1 MKQSAKLTTF
11 LIIVVLALVLLITN
25 VFSVSVPGYHVYT
38 QKNIKEAANSFDI
51 QTSTLRA
58 RRGNILDSSGNIIAS
73 DSQTYD
79 LVAILSKNRVG
90 INNSPAYV
98 VDKDLTAQQIAPII
112 NMDVERFRS
121 ILEQDKYQVEFGLLG
136 RNLSLSQ
143 KEAIDELKLPGIE
156 FIKTYKRQH
165 PLGNFASNLI
175 GFSNYDQEKQL
186 TYGYMGIEKNFNKEL
201 IGTNGQR
208 IYQKDYHGYIIDDT
222 TIQETPAINGAD
234 VRLTL
239 DQSIQEALEISFTQA
254 KEQYPDTDN
263 YFGAVM
269 EVKTGK
275 IVALSQ
281 SPSFDPNRP
290 PQEIVYLNYGVD
302 GSYEPGST
310 FKSFTYAAAID
321 SGNYSDEELFDTK
334 PFYIGLKDGKIF
346 RSPTPTRHGFVSNAG
361 GWNKGMFNYAD
372 GFKESSNVGTAEL
385 VTKMGTDVWES
396 YIQAFGFAKEVT
408 TDRLTSSKGQYRLNR
423 PIEVI
428 NTSFGQGITVNV
440 LQMLQAYSAILTDG
454 TMVKPYFIDKIVQ
467 NDGQVTYE
475 GKTEI
480 VGKPVKETAA
490 KKVQDLMRYC
500 VTEKGSTCYRLA
512 IDSSEVLAKTGTA
525 QIVVDGK
532 YSNDVALA
540 NFEIGLPY
548 EDPEVFLYWGFQ
560 GPMSSISHNKRDAIR
575 ALLQVLAMKYDANN
589 DNNEEITNDATI
601 TEIPHFVNHSIDYV
615 NTALSTSQLSPIILG
630 KGDQVIKQLPHAEET
645 IINNQK
651 VFLLTN
657 SDEILMPD
665 MSGFSLKD
673 VNNFWILTG
682 VEITT
687 QGSGQVVEQSIHVG
701 EKLSKS
707 TKIHVKLK

>member
-1 MKQSAKLTTF
+1 MKQSIKLTTF
-11 LIIVVLALVLLITN
+11 LIMIILTLVVLVTN

-90 INNSPAYV
+90 INNVPAYV

-112 NMDVERFRS
+112 NMDVERFRN

-143 KEAIDELKLPGIE
+143 KEAIDALKLPGIE
-156 FIKTYKRQH
+156 FIKTYKRQY
-165 PLGNFASNLI
+165 PLGNFSSNLI

-186 TYGYMGIEKNFNKEL
+186 TYGHMGIEKNFNKEL

-208 IYQKDYHGYIIDDT
+208 IYQKDYHGYIIDDK

-234 VRLTL
+234 VHLTL

-275 IVALSQ
+275 VVAWSQ

-290 PQEIVYLNYGVD
+290 PQEIVYFNYGVD
-302 GSYEPGST
+302 GSFEPGST

-334 PFYIGLKDGKIF
+334 PFYIGYEDGKIF
-346 RSPTPTRHGFVSNAG
+346 RSPTPTRHGFVSNAA
-361 GWNKGMFNYAD
+361 GWNKGMFNFAD

-385 VTKMGTDVWES
+385 VSKMGTDVWKS
-396 YIQAFGFAKEVT
+396 YIESFGFSKEVT
-408 TDRLTSSKGQYRLNR
+408 TDRLTSSKGQYRLNK

-440 LQMLQAYSAILTDG
+440 LQMLQAYSAILSDG

-467 NDGQVTYE
+467 DDGQTIYD

-480 VGKPVKETAA
+480 VGKPIEATSA

-500 VTEKGSTCYRLA
+500 ITEKGSTCYRLS

-532 YSNDVALA
+532 YSTDIALT
-540 NFEIGLPY
+540 NFAIGLPY
-548 EDPEVFLYWGFQ
+548 DDPEVFLYWGFQ
-560 GPMSSISHNKRDAIR
+560 GPMSSISNNKRDAIR

-589 DNNEEITNDATI
+589 ENSEEITNDATI
-601 TEIPHFVNHSIDYV
+601 TQIPHFVNHSLDYV
-615 NTALSTSQLSPIILG
+615 NTALSTSQISPIILG
-630 KGDQVIKQLPHAEET
+630 KGDQVVKQLPKAEEI

-687 QGSGQVVEQSIHVG
+687 QGSGRVIEQSIPAG

>member
-1 MKQSAKLTTF
+1 MKQSVKLTSF
-11 LIIVVLALVLLITN
+11 LVIIFLTLVVLITN
-25 VFSVSVPGYHVYT
+25 VFSVSVPGYHLYS
-38 QKNIKEAANSFDI
+38 QKNIKEAANSFDL

-58 RRGNILDSSGNIIAS
+58 RRGNILDSNGNIIAS

-90 INNSPAYV
+90 INNVPAYV

-112 NMDVERFRS
+112 NMDVDRFRN

-143 KEAIDELKLPGIE
+143 KEAIDKLKLPGIE
-156 FIKTYKRQH
+156 FIKTYKRQY
-165 PLGNFASNLI
+165 PLGNFASNLV
-175 GFSNYDQEKQL
+175 GYSTYNQEKQL
-186 TYGYMGIEKNFNKEL
+186 TYGLMGVEKNYNKEL

-222 TIQETPAINGAD
+222 TIQESPAINGAD
-234 VRLTL
+234 IHLTL
-239 DQSIQEALEISFTQA
+239 DQSIQEALEISFA
-254 KEQYPDTDN
+254 EARDQYPETNN

-275 IVALSQ
+275 VVAWSQ
-281 SPSFDPNRP
+281 SPSFDPNQP
-290 PQEIVYLNYGVD
+290 AQEIMYLNYGVE
-302 GSYEPGST
+302 GSFEPGST

-334 PFYIGLKDGKIF
+334 PFYIGYEDGKIY
-346 RSPTPTRHGFVSNAG
+346 RAEKPTRHGVVSNAN
-361 GWNKGMFNYAD
+361 GWNKGMFTYAD

-385 VTKMGTDVWES
+385 VTKMGTDVWQS
-396 YIQAFGFAKEVT
+396 YIDAFGFSKVIT

-428 NTSFGQGITVNV
+428 NTSFGQGVTVNV

-467 NDGQVTYE
+467 DDGQITYE

-480 VGKPVKETAA
+480 VGKPIEATTAQ
-490 KKVQDLMRYC
+490 KVQDLMRYC
-500 VTEKGSTCYRLA
+500 ITEKGSTCYRLA
-512 IDSSEVLAKTGTA
+512 IDSSEVMAKTGTA

-532 YSNDVALA
+532 YSTDIALT
-540 NFEIGLPY
+540 NFAIGLPY
-548 EDPEVFLYWGFQ
+548 DNPEVFLYWGFQ
-560 GPMSSISHNKRDAIR
+560 GPMSSIVNNKRDAIR
-575 ALLQVLAMKYDANN
+575 SLLQVIAMKYDANN
-589 DNNEEITNDATI
+589 DNNEEITNDAEI
-601 TEIPHFVNHSIDYV
+601 TKIPHFVNHSLDYV
-615 NTALSTSQLSPIILG
+615 NTALSTSKISPIFLG
-630 KGDQVIKQLPHAEET
+630 KGDQVVKQLPKAEET

-682 VEITT
+682 IEITT
-687 QGSGQVVEQSIHVG
+687 QGSGQVVEQSIPVG
-701 EKLSKS
+701 EKLSKT